1 MAVDQFNKSTTLGAL
16 RHTLYAGLQA
26 RVARKVGVD
35 RSFVSRV
42 MNGEK
47 KSKRV
52 AAALEREYARIEK
65 QIERSL
71 ERAA

>member
-1 MAVDQFNKSTTLGAL
+1 MALDLPNKSTTPGAL
-16 RHTLYAGLQA
+16 RHSLYSGLQA
-26 RVARKVGVD
+26 RVARKLRID
-35 RSFVSRV
+35 PSFISRV

-52 AAALEREYARIEK
+52 AEALEREFSRIEK